1 MARQAQSFFS
11 KLIPVHRALQDD
23 IAKRIESE
31 RWAKDAVADKLSEMG
46 KDNPSK
52 ADPSLR
58 SRTGFESYA
67 HEAATV
73 YTLKTL
79 FLKVAED
86 KRFMRRTHVHKVR
99 QRATVYHELF
109 GSIAKN
115 MTWGEYLEYAFRD
128 IAYKDI
134 AFDLFKETPYELV
147 PPSDGLAQKLLTAV
161 DELGDLSA
169 IDTALIGDLYEHLM
183 DESERKR
190 LGYYTTPDFIIEF
203 LLDKTLEPAFD
214 DWHFSDIR
222 YLDPACG
229 TGHFLVRAY
238 RRFLQRYRD
247 ENPDMTELEIFK
259 RVMENNIFGID
270 VSEFAARITLFRLML
285 EGLDAQEKDAERG
298 DTQEFPDISFNVF
311 VANSLIRLPSEEE
324 GILPGI
330 NEPLKYEKDSL
341 ALYYNK
347 EISHLKIDLADA
359 LNHKFHVINA
369 NPPYVRVQRKVESI
383 SVPNSDGFWE
393 QMDYLEY
400 LRENY
405 DSAYSNFDLSVPFL
419 ERSIDLLTTEGKG
432 GYLGFITTGK
442 LAKQNYGKKLIEVLN
457 SKAQLKFIADLTDA
471 KVFDAGAYPMLLVLQ
486 RKNHPDLNADVE
498 IMATYQPKESRRET
512 WKHIA
517 TALEA

>member
-1 MARQAQSFFS
+1 MVRQAQSFFS
-11 KLIPVHRALQDD
+11 KIIPAHRALQDD
-23 IAKRIESE
+23 IAERIESE

-46 KDNPSK
+46 VENLSKD
-52 ADPSLR
+52 D
-58 SRTGFESYA
+58 FESYA

-86 KRFMRRTHVHKVR
+86 KRFMRRAHVHKVR

-109 GSIAKN
+109 DSIAKN

-169 IDTALIGDLYEHLM
+169 IETALIGDLYEHLM
-183 DESERKR
+183 DETERKR

-247 ENPDMTELEIFK
+247 DNSMTELEIFK

-285 EGLDAQEKDAERG
+285 EGLDAKNRDAKRGHMQEY
-298 DTQEFPDISFNVF
+298 PDVSFNVF

-324 GILPGI
+324 GMLPGI
-330 NEPLKYEKDSL
+330 DKPLKYEEDSI
-341 ALYYNK
+341 ARYYKK
-347 EISHLKIDLADA
+347 EISHLKVDLADA

-369 NPPYVRVQRKVESI
+369 NPPYVRVQRNVESVSI
-383 SVPNSDGFWE
+383 PNADGSWE

-405 DSAYSNFDLSVPFL
+405 DSAYYNFDLSVPFL

-442 LAKQNYGKKLIEVLN
+442 FAKQNYGKKLIEVLN
-457 SKAQLKFIADLTDA
+457 SKAQLKVIADLTDA

-498 IMATYQPKESRRET
+498 IMATYQPKESRQET

-517 TALEA
+517 TVLEA